1 MYVICRLYCFVVRR
15 VTGIATGL
23 RCTPP
28 SFRLQINTFQYF
40 SLFKCVFCSTAKGEE
55 ADPACSIVCAWYHT
69 HQMLQ
74 HCRFPRGESAGKI
87 VSLYLILGTYRQL
100 FTASCC
106 PPTHIH
112 AKYQVYHL
120 RRTARL
126 TWYPFCGTRICY
138 TRSTSHPKYIAA
150 FLLGL
155 LHLADGRRKIYKTCT
170 RRTFEYRYGMSEIF
184 QPRAAHGCRPSLFIV
199 LSVASSTSN

>member
-74 HCRFPRGESAGKI
+74 HCRFPRGESAG
-87 VSLYLILGTYRQL
+87 SRQL
-100 FTASCC
+100 
-106 PPTHIH
+106 I
-112 AKYQVYHL
+112 
-120 RRTARL
+120 
-126 TWYPFCGTRICY
+126 
-138 TRSTSHPKYIAA
+138 SHPGNIQAVIYCKLLPSYAHPREVSGLSPTSYSTTDLVSVLRYAYMLHPLYFASKIYCSFSTRPIAS
-150 FLLGL
+150 
-155 LHLADGRRKIYKTCT
+155 GRRPKETI
-170 RRTFEYRYGMSEIF
+170 
-184 QPRAAHGCRPSLFIV
+184 
-199 LSVASSTSN
+199 

>member
-1 MYVICRLYCFVVRR
+1 MCFVQRQKAKKQILHVRSC
-15 VTGIATGL
+15 VHGITHT
-23 RCTPP
+23 RC
-28 SFRLQINTFQYF
+28 SSIADFRAV
-40 SLFKCVFCSTAKGEE
+40 KV
-55 ADPACSIVCAWYHT
+55 PV
-69 HQMLQ
+69 
-74 HCRFPRGESAGKI
+74 I